1 MKVLIIGLGSIA
13 KKHISALHAIVPAI
27 EILAMRSNSENASI
41 FPGVTN
47 VFSIEDLNL
56 DDIDFI
62 LIANPTEYHFEYIK
76 RFSVYG
82 KPLFVE
88 KPLFSGLNSST
99 NELIEDIRK
108 SGLVSY
114 VACNIRFLDSIIYL
128 KSLISN
134 KRVNEVNVYCGSFLP
149 DWRPG
154 VDFKK
159 VYSANKEMGG
169 GVHIDLIHELDYVY
183 WLFGEPVSA
192 RSFYSNTSSLGISA
206 YDYANYLWQYPE
218 FSVSVILNYYRKDAK
233 RTIEVVAEEG
243 TYVVDL
249 LSNTVF
255 YGNEPIYTSEQRI
268 IDTYRVQMEFF
279 INEILKNKF
288 IFNPIEEAYKVLELC
303 IQD

>member
-13 KKHISALHAIVPAI
+13 KKHILALHAVVPAI

-47 VFSIEDLNL
+47 VFSIDDLNL

-108 SGLVSY
+108 SGVVSY
-114 VACNIRFLDSIIYL
+114 VACNLRFLDSIIYL

-218 FSVSVILNYYRKDAK
+218 FPVSVILNYYRKDAK
-233 RTIEVVAEEG
+233 RTIEIVAEEG

-255 YGNEPIYTSEQRI
+255 YDNEPIYTSEQRI

-279 INEILKNKF
+279 INEILKNKV